1 MQSIGITVEEIAII
15 YLALPFT
22 TFLAPPITGFLVD
35 KFGKY
40 KPVMILTLVLNAIF
54 HHALFMIPQQEIP
67 GTVPN
72 AYVMRNPKNGNI
84 DVWWSPCPSRECP
97 EETELDFELENCVAH
112 CLLDTGYY
120 SSTSMESLTSEEP
133 RLSSIKEK
141 LEERQE
147 FDAFISSSTMISLI
161 TQEEFLTSS
170 FSSSYE
176 SWVTR
181 KNESVRFKLNMHPD
195 LGDPKEQLG
204 IEIEESSDDNHTH
217 FKQRFGEKVL
227 TENGVNVT
235 ELEELDIRCGGL
247 VVKHNI
253 TINDETMKV
262 LAEKCM
268 VQECVFKSGGPEICP
283 PDYKDSDDKVFWI
296 YFLLRFLGTIM
307 LSGGVTM

>member
-40 KPVMILTLVLNAIF
+40 KPVMILTLVLNAVF
-54 HHALFMIPQQEIP
+54 HHALFLIPHQEIP

-72 AYVMRNPKNGNI
+72 AFVMRNPKNGHI
-84 DVWWSPCPSRECP
+84 DVWWSPCPSRKCP
-97 EETELDFELENCVAH
+97 EPLEMDIVLENCVAH
-112 CLLDTGYY
+112 CMLDSGYSSTTPMDGLTTKDRKDFDSFI
-120 SSTSMESLTSEEP
+120 SSTSMNPMFLSTEDDLTTT
-133 RLSSIKEK
+133 LHGQ
-141 LEERQE
+141 L
-147 FDAFISSSTMISLI
+147 
-161 TQEEFLTSS
+161 
-170 FSSSYE
+170 YE

-181 KNESVRFKLNMHPD
+181 KNSSVYLRMKVYAN
-195 LGDPKEQLG
+195 LGDPTEQLG

-227 TENGVNVT
+227 IESRVNVT

-247 VVKHNI
+247 VSNHNI
-253 TINDETMKV
+253 SFTNETIKA

-268 VQECVFKSGGPEICP
+268 IQECVFKSGGPEICP
-283 PDYKDSDDKVFWI
+283 PDYKDSDDNVFWI